1 MGSVTSTTRAIASLF
16 SGGEDV
22 ATRLRRVYTPCPR
35 GDGVKTVNVRIFDE
49 HVLVTEMATSQEI
62 VNGLQAFL
70 DGMHSAPGLDAAAAA
85 VLSAINFQ
93 VTYTAAHPA
102 KNVIDK
108 FRQQDFPVYLLTH
121 TGSVASPK
129 EEITSLL
136 VAHRIPTTT
145 FVAQR
150 RPTSPNP
157 VMAPVLPYRDI
168 EKDWTEERT
177 VLGFGMP
184 GTYFVPNS
192 QNTCRKVG
200 IIKMRD
206 FMTENISP
214 PNLKAKLLSVIEH
227 ELGHMFGLVH
237 EADTLMDPNYRINS
251 QFTRYTNDQLWVV
264 SRALEVLT
272 RP

>member
-16 SGGEDV
+16 GGEEDI
-22 ATRLRRVYTPCPR
+22 ATRLRRVFTPCPR
-35 GDGVKTVNVRIFDE
+35 GDGLKTINVRIFDE

-70 DGMHSAPGLDAAAAA
+70 DGMHSSPGLEPA
-85 VLSAINFQ
+85 VTAGLSAINFQ
-93 VTYTAAHPA
+93 VTYTAADPT
-102 KNVIDK
+102 KNVINN
-108 FRQQDFPVYLLTH
+108 FRHRDFPIYRVAH
-121 TGSVASPK
+121 TGGVASPK
-129 EEITSLL
+129 EEIVSLL
-136 VAHRIPTTT
+136 VAHRIPATT

-150 RPTSPNP
+150 RAGFPNP
-157 VMAPVLPYRDI
+157 VMAPVLPYKDI
-168 EKDWTEERT
+168 ETDWTEERT

-184 GTYFVPNS
+184 GLYFVPNS
-192 QNTCRKVG
+192 QSTCRKVG

-206 FMTENISP
+206 FMTENVSP

-237 EADTLMDPNYRINS
+237 EANTLMDGDYRINS
-251 QFTRYTNDQLWVV
+251 QFTQYTNDQLWVV
-264 SRALEVLT
+264 SRALGVLT